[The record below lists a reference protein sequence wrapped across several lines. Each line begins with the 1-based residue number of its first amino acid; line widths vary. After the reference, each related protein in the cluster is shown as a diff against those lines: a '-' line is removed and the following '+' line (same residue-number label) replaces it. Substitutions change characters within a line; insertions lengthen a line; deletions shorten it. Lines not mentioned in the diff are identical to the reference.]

1 MKTFDPNHF
10 LQDSVVPG
18 GIYRSLICQLQ
29 ASVGNMLSQGQSAT
43 STVPA
48 CTSLLS
54 LLSKLILL
62 KKIISELQVIT
73 TFKI

>member
-10 LQDSVVPG
+10 LQDSIVPG
-18 GIYRSLICQLQ
+18 GIHRSLICQLQ
-29 ASVGNMLSQGQSAT
+29 AFVGHLLSQGQSAT
-43 STVPA
+43 STAPA

-54 LLSKLILL
+54 LLSKLIRL